1 MTPEVVMRPLQCT
14 FPHPVGEALT
24 AVEAALKDE
33 GFGVLTEI
41 DVQAVFR
48 AKLGVEHEGH
58 RILGVCN
65 PHLAKRALD
74 VDRDVALLLPCTVT
88 LRETEGGTD
97 VRVLDPDA
105 AFRLGAPSTQE
116 GLAPLAH
123 DVHERLA
130 RVLDALE
137 RVQG

>member
-1 MTPEVVMRPLQCT
+1 MAQEVAMRPLHRT
-14 FPHPVGEALT
+14 IPRSLGEART

-33 GFGVLTEI
+33 GFGVLSEI
-41 DVQAVFR
+41 DLQAVMK

-88 LRETEGGTD
+88 LRETDEGTE

-105 AFRLGAPSTQE
+105 AFRLAAPSTQE
-116 GLAPLAH
+116 GLAPLAE
-123 DVHERLA
+123 DVSERLA
-130 RVLDALE
+130 RALDALE
-137 RVQG
+137 RLQG